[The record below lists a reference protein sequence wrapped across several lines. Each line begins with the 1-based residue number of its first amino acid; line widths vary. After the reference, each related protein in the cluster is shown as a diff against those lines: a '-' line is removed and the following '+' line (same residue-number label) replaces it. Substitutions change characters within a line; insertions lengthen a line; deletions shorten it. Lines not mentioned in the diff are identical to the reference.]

1 MKKVKWGVL
10 GAGGIADRRTL
21 PGMMLAE
28 NAEVWAVMEVV
39 PEMAE
44 SLRAKYNAQR
54 AYTDAESL
62 LADENVEAVYIAS
75 PVGFHASQVRA
86 AIAAGK
92 HILVE
97 KPVAATSE
105 ESKALC
111 TEAKAKGLLMA
122 TGLMMR
128 FNTYH
133 QQIKSMIADGK
144 LGQIVSCHS
153 LFSCWYPD
161 MPGNWRQSKAT
172 AGGGAMTDMG
182 IHCLDLIEYITG
194 SKITK
199 VGGLA
204 DTMTFQYDV
213 EDACSAL
220 FKLSNGAFGTVDANF
235 NIPDEAVKWRL
246 EFYGTKG
253 SIITEGTIGQMDGGD
268 AFAILTGDDKGYD
281 AAQDR
286 NDAGAVKLAG
296 ELGNIYTR
304 EIESFSDSILSG
316 TPVEVPASDGARIQ
330 SVIEKIY
337 ESAETGKFFCI
348 E

>member
-28 NAEVWAVMEVV
+28 NAELVAVMEVV
-39 PEMAE
+39 PGLAPKLCE
-44 SLRAKYNAQR
+44 KYNAKR
-54 AYTDAESL
+54 WYTDAESL
-62 LADENVEAVYIAS
+62 LADPEVEAVYIAS

-86 AIAAGK
+86 CIAAGK

-97 KPVAATSE
+97 KPVAATSA
-105 ESKALC
+105 ESYALC
-111 TEAKAKGLLMA
+111 KEAADKGLLMA

-133 QQIKSMIADGK
+133 QQIKEMISEGK
-144 LGQIVSCHS
+144 LGQIVNCHA

-172 AGGGAMTDMG
+172 AGGGSMTDMG

-194 SKITK
+194 SRIVK

-204 DTMTFQYDV
+204 ETLTFKYDV
-213 EDACSAL
+213 EDSCTAL
-220 FKLSNGAFGTVDANF
+220 CKLSNGAFATVDAYF
-235 NIPDEAVKWRL
+235 NMPDESVKWKL

-253 SIITEGTIGQMDGGD
+253 SVVTEGTIGQMDGGD
-268 AFAILTGDDKGYD
+268 AYAVLTGDDMGYN
-281 AAQDR
+281 ATQDR
-286 NDAGAVKLAG
+286 NETGAIKLTG
-296 ELGNIYTR
+296 ELGNIYGR
-304 EIESFSDSILSG
+304 EIAAFSDSILNN
-316 TPVEVPASDGARIQ
+316 TKVEVPATDAARVQ
-330 SVIEKIY
+330 NVIESIY
-337 ESAETGKFFCI
+337 ESQATGKFI
-348 E
+348 EIK